1 MAKKC
6 SVLKPW
12 TLRNLKFFLSFS
24 YYNFEDTATYFD
36 TDMFKKNLCLIQ
48 NFVPSDPKKVL
59 LFAQA

>member
-12 TLRNLKFFLSFS
+12 TLRNLKVFLSFS

-36 TDMFKKNLCLIQ
+36 TDMFKKESLPDTKFCTG
-48 NFVPSDPKKVL
+48 
-59 LFAQA
+59 